1 MYTFL
6 GLGSIVRE
14 LITFDL
20 RQLYLKK
27 RKIGLTQ
34 GITWRLAVK
43 GLI

>member
-6 GLGSIVRE
+6 GLGSIFRE

-27 RKIGLTQ
+27 RKIGLARDNMEA
-34 GITWRLAVK
+34 GSEGVN
-43 GLI
+43 